1 MTSGKGEANT
11 RPPREFA
18 NASFLLV
25 PAAELCKSGM
35 PDSRILELFNR
46 CSVLVVVVLH
56 HVTTVVDGRTIF
68 ADVHGCLRGIRL
80 TQWTR
85 DRLLEGSTLLDL
97 QEQGYRCMDGLFAT
111 IEGSGIDIECALS
124 PRAHLGTGVCI
135 CMYDQP
141 CERVV

>member
-1 MTSGKGEANT
+1 MTSGKGEADT

-35 PDSRILELFNR
+35 PDSRILELFKR

-85 DRLLEGSTLLDL
+85 SAIGRQHSPG
-97 QEQGYRCMDGLFAT
+97 
-111 IEGSGIDIECALS
+111 S
-124 PRAHLGTGVCI
+124 PRTRIQMHGWIVR
-135 CMYDQP
+135 YN
-141 CERVV
+141 